1 MVVSLP
7 YRPGIY
13 MLTISAAGAVV
24 YMISMIFNL
33 FKTKITRA
41 ELLALQAA
49 GSTVV
54 TIPALRTGW
63 RAGQHV
69 RIRVP
74 ALGLR
79 LGFEGHPFTIS
90 SAPDG
95 EGMILMC
102 KNSGDWTRA
111 LHKLAQGPSSQ
122 RESALG
128 TNAPV
133 DVTMIVEGPHGGLGN
148 TMLPSFSSV
157 LLCAGGSGITHSLAL
172 AHDLM
177 TKATTGVVRARTI
190 DLVWVIRTEEAARP
204 LMPTLLD
211 MVNDAKAFEMQCL
224 NDRRYGGTSPAPT
237 ALRVKIFVTR
247 CPSSSPLKLANT
259 CAEANDDSISIAHIT
274 HEANSDLKD
283 PFTDENPFLD
293 PDVQNGYLSRTPSTG
308 KSTGGFSSFRIPNSA
323 RNMPLSSIAAYPKRA
338 NFESIVTTLVE
349 ETVHRH
355 ALERTDSSGVCV
367 TACGPEAMVESCNIA
382 VRSVDADRRRAV
394 GGVDFE
400 EECFGY

>member
-1 MVVSLP
+1 MPRAS
-7 YRPGIY
+7 R
-13 MLTISAAGAVV
+13 LTCSAAGAII
-24 YMISMIFNL
+24 YIISMVFNL
-33 FKTKITRA
+33 FKTKVTRA
-41 ELLALQAA
+41 ELLALQIA

-74 ALGLR
+74 ALGWR

-95 EGMILMC
+95 EGLILMC

-111 LHKLAQGPSSQ
+111 LHALAQGPSNHS
-122 RESALG
+122 ESALG

-211 MVNDAKAFEMQCL
+211 MVNDAKAFELQCL
-224 NDRRYGGTSPAPT
+224 TDRRYGGNSPAPT
-237 ALRVKIFVTR
+237 ALRVKIYVTR

-259 CAEANDDSISIAHIT
+259 CAASNDDSMNIAHVT
-274 HEANSDLKD
+274 HEANSEPKN
-283 PFTDENPFLD
+283 PFDDENPFLD
-293 PDVQNGYLSRTPSTG
+293 PEIQNGYLSRQPSTG
-308 KSTGGFSSFRIPNSA
+308 KSTGGFSSFKIPSSA
-323 RNMPLSSIAAYPKRA
+323 RSVPLSSIAAFPKRA
-338 NFESIVTTLVE
+338 NFDSIVNTLVE

-355 ALERTDSSGVCV
+355 AFDRTDSSGVCV
-367 TACGPEAMVESCNIA
+367 TACGPEAMVESCNVA
-382 VRSVDADRRRAV
+382 VRSIDADRRRAV

>member
-1 MVVSLP
+1 
-7 YRPGIY
+7 
-13 MLTISAAGAVV
+13 
-24 YMISMIFNL
+24 MISMIFTL
-33 FKTKITRA
+33 FKTKVARA
-41 ELLALQAA
+41 ELLALQTA

-74 ALGLR
+74 ALGWR

-111 LHKLAQGPSSQ
+111 LHKLAQGPSGHF
-122 RESALG
+122 ESALG
-128 TNAPV
+128 PNAPV
-133 DVTMIVEGPHGGLGN
+133 DVTMIVEGPHGGMGN
-148 TMLPSFSSV
+148 TMLPAFSSV

-177 TKATTGVVRARTI
+177 TKAATGVVRARTI

-211 MVNDAKAFEMQCL
+211 MVNDAKAFEMTCL
-224 NDRRYGGTSPAPT
+224 TDRRYGGSSPLPT
-237 ALRVKIFVTR
+237 ALRVKIYVTR

-259 CAEANDDSISIAHIT
+259 CATANGDDTVDIAHIT
-274 HEANSDLKD
+274 HEANND
-283 PFTDENPFLD
+283 PKNPFNDQNPFLD
-293 PDVQNGYLSRTPSTG
+293 PEIQFDYLNRRPSTG
-308 KSTGGFSSFRIPNSA
+308 KSTGGFSSHFPSSA
-323 RNMPLSSIAAYPKRA
+323 RTVPLSSIAAYPKRA
-338 NFESIVTTLVE
+338 SFDNIVSTLVE

-355 ALERTDSSGVCV
+355 ALERTDASGVCV
-367 TACGPEAMVESCNIA
+367 TACGPEGMVESVNVA
-382 VRSVDADRRRAV
+382 VRSIEASRRRAV

>member
-1 MVVSLP
+1 VFAD
-7 YRPGIY
+7 
-13 MLTISAAGAVV
+13 ISAAGAII
-24 YMISMIFNL
+24 YIISMIFTL
-33 FKTKITRA
+33 FKTKVTKA
-41 ELLALQAA
+41 ELLALQPAS
-49 GSTVV
+49 STVV

-74 ALGLR
+74 ALGWR

-95 EGMILMC
+95 EGLILMC
-102 KNSGDWTRA
+102 KNSGDWTKA
-111 LHKLAQGPSSQ
+111 LHKLAQGPTGHA
-122 RESALG
+122 ESALG
-128 TNAPV
+128 PNAPV
-133 DVTMIVEGPHGGLGN
+133 DVTMIVEGPHGGMGN
-148 TMLPSFSSV
+148 TMLPAFSSV

-211 MVNDAKAFEMQCL
+211 MVNDAKAFEMACL
-224 NDRRYGGTSPAPT
+224 TDRRYGGTSPLPT

-259 CAEANDDSISIAHIT
+259 CAENNDDFDIAHIT
-274 HEANSDLKD
+274 HEANSDPK
-283 PFTDENPFLD
+283 NPFNDQNPFID
-293 PDVQNGYLSRTPSTG
+293 PEVQVAYLSRRPSSAKT
-308 KSTGGFSSFRIPNSA
+308 TGGFSSFSIPNSA
-323 RNMPLSSIAAYPKRA
+323 RSVPLSSIAAFPKRA
-338 NFESIVTTLVE
+338 KFDTIVSTLVE
-349 ETVHRH
+349 ETIHRH
-355 ALERTDSSGVCV
+355 ALDRTDSSGVCV
-367 TACGPEAMVESCNIA
+367 TACGPEAMVESVNVA
-382 VRSVDADRRRAV
+382 VRSVDVNRRRAV

>member
-1 MVVSLP
+1 MV
-7 YRPGIY
+7 
-13 MLTISAAGAVV
+13 
-24 YMISMIFNL
+24 FNL
-33 FKTKITRA
+33 FKTKVTRA
-41 ELLALQAA
+41 ELLALQIA

-74 ALGLR
+74 ALGWR

-95 EGMILMC
+95 EGLILMC

-111 LHKLAQGPSSQ
+111 LHALAQGPSSQ
-122 RESALG
+122 TESALG
-128 TNAPV
+128 SNAPV

-211 MVNDAKAFEMQCL
+211 MVNDAKAFELQCL
-224 NDRRYGGTSPAPT
+224 TDRRYGGNSPAPT
-237 ALRVKIFVTR
+237 ALRVKIYVTR

-259 CAEANDDSISIAHIT
+259 CAASNDDSMNIAHVT
-274 HEANSDLKD
+274 HEANSEPKN
-283 PFTDENPFLD
+283 PFDDENPFLD
-293 PDVQNGYLSRTPSTG
+293 PEIQNGYLSRQPSTG
-308 KSTGGFSSFRIPNSA
+308 KSTGGFSSFKIPSSA
-323 RNMPLSSIAAYPKRA
+323 RSVPLSSIAAFPKRA
-338 NFESIVTTLVE
+338 NFDSIVNTLVE

-355 ALERTDSSGVCV
+355 AFDRTDSSGVCV
-367 TACGPEAMVESCNIA
+367 TACGPEAMVESCNVA
-382 VRSVDADRRRAV
+382 VRSIDADRRRAV

>member
-1 MVVSLP
+1 MV
-7 YRPGIY
+7 
-13 MLTISAAGAVV
+13 
-24 YMISMIFNL
+24 FNL
-33 FKTKITRA
+33 FKTKVTRA
-41 ELLALQAA
+41 ELLALQIA

-74 ALGLR
+74 ALGWR

-95 EGMILMC
+95 EGLILMC

-111 LHKLAQGPSSQ
+111 LHALAQGPSSHT
-122 RESALG
+122 ESALG
-128 TNAPV
+128 SNAPV

-211 MVNDAKAFEMQCL
+211 MVNDAKAFELQCL
-224 NDRRYGGTSPAPT
+224 TDRRYGGNSPAPT
-237 ALRVKIFVTR
+237 ALRVKIYVTR

-259 CAEANDDSISIAHIT
+259 CAASNDDSMNIAHVT
-274 HEANSDLKD
+274 HEAHSEPKN
-283 PFTDENPFLD
+283 PFDDENPFLD
-293 PDVQNGYLSRTPSTG
+293 PEIQNGYLSRQPSTG
-308 KSTGGFSSFRIPNSA
+308 KSTGGFSSFKIPSSA
-323 RNMPLSSIAAYPKRA
+323 RSVPLSSIAAFPKRA
-338 NFESIVTTLVE
+338 NFDSIVNTLVE

-355 ALERTDSSGVCV
+355 AFDRTDSSGVCV
-367 TACGPEAMVESCNIA
+367 TACGPEAMVESCNVA
-382 VRSVDADRRRAV
+382 VRSIDADRRRAV

>member
-1 MVVSLP
+1 
-7 YRPGIY
+7 
-13 MLTISAAGAVV
+13 
-24 YMISMIFNL
+24 MIFTL
-33 FKTKITRA
+33 FKTKVTKA
-41 ELLALQAA
+41 ELLALQTAS
-49 GSTVV
+49 STVV

-74 ALGLR
+74 ALGWR

-95 EGMILMC
+95 EGLILMC

-111 LHKLAQGPSSQ
+111 LHKLAQGPTGHA
-122 RESALG
+122 ESALG
-128 TNAPV
+128 PNAPV
-133 DVTMIVEGPHGGLGN
+133 DVTMIVEGPHGGMGN
-148 TMLPSFSSV
+148 TMLPAFSSV

-211 MVNDAKAFEMQCL
+211 MVNDAKAFEMACL
-224 NDRRYGGTSPAPT
+224 TDRRYGGTSPLPT

-259 CAEANDDSISIAHIT
+259 CAENNDDFDISHVT
-274 HEANSDLKD
+274 HEAHSDPK
-283 PFTDENPFLD
+283 NPFNDQNPFID
-293 PDVQNGYLSRTPSTG
+293 PEVQVAYLSRRPSSAKT
-308 KSTGGFSSFRIPNSA
+308 SSGFSSFSIPNSA
-323 RNMPLSSIAAYPKRA
+323 RSVPLSSIAAFPKRA
-338 NFESIVTTLVE
+338 KFDTIVSTLVE
-349 ETVHRH
+349 ETIHRH
-355 ALERTDSSGVCV
+355 ALDRTDSSGVCV
-367 TACGPEAMVESCNIA
+367 TACGPEAMVESVNVA
-382 VRSVDADRRRAV
+382 VRSVDVNRRRAV

>member
-1 MVVSLP
+1 MGRGP
-7 YRPGIY
+7 DD
-13 MLTISAAGAVV
+13 SAAGAII
-24 YMISMIFNL
+24 YMISIVFTL
-33 FKTKITRA
+33 FKTKVTKA
-41 ELLALQAA
+41 ELLALQTAS
-49 GSTVV
+49 STVV

-74 ALGLR
+74 ALGWR

-95 EGMILMC
+95 EGLILMC

-111 LHKLAQGPSSQ
+111 LHKLAQGQGSTGHS
-122 RESALG
+122 ESALG
-128 TNAPV
+128 PNAPV
-133 DVTMIVEGPHGGLGN
+133 DVTMVVEGPHGGMGN
-148 TMLPSFSSV
+148 TMLPAFSSV

-177 TKATTGVVRARTI
+177 TKAATGVVRARTI

-211 MVNDAKAFEMQCL
+211 MVNDAKAFEMACL
-224 NDRRYGGTSPAPT
+224 TDRRYGGTSPLPT

-247 CPSSSPLKLANT
+247 CPSSSPLKLAST
-259 CAEANDDSISIAHIT
+259 CAANDDSIDISHVT
-274 HEANSDLKD
+274 HEANSDPKD
-283 PFTDENPFLD
+283 PFNDQNPFID
-293 PDVQNGYLSRTPSTG
+293 PEVQVAYLSRRPSSAKT
-308 KSTGGFSSFRIPNSA
+308 TGGFSSSFSTPTPNSA
-323 RNMPLSSIAAYPKRA
+323 RLGSVPLSSIAAYPKRA
-338 NFESIVTTLVE
+338 SFDNVVSTLVE
-349 ETVHRH
+349 ETIHRH

-367 TACGPEAMVESCNIA
+367 TACGPEAMVESVNIA
-382 VRSVDADRRRAV
+382 VRSVDVDRRRAV

>member
-1 MVVSLP
+1 VCADS
-7 YRPGIY
+7 
-13 MLTISAAGAVV
+13 SAAGAII
-24 YMISMIFNL
+24 YIISMIFTL
-33 FKTKITRA
+33 FKTKVTKA
-41 ELLALQAA
+41 ELLALQTAS
-49 GSTVV
+49 STVV

-74 ALGLR
+74 ALGWR

-95 EGMILMC
+95 EGLILMC

-111 LHKLAQGPSSQ
+111 LHELAQGPAGHA
-122 RESALG
+122 ESALG
-128 TNAPV
+128 PNAPV
-133 DVTMIVEGPHGGLGN
+133 DVTMIVEGPHGGMGN
-148 TMLPSFSSV
+148 TMLPAFSSV

-211 MVNDAKAFEMQCL
+211 MVNDAKAFEMACL
-224 NDRRYGGTSPAPT
+224 TDRRYGGTSPLPT

-259 CAEANDDSISIAHIT
+259 CAENNDDFDIAHIT
-274 HEANSDLKD
+274 HEANSDPK
-283 PFTDENPFLD
+283 NPFNDQNPFID
-293 PDVQNGYLSRTPSTG
+293 PEVQVAYLSRRPSSAKT
-308 KSTGGFSSFRIPNSA
+308 TGGFSSFSIPNSA
-323 RNMPLSSIAAYPKRA
+323 RSVPLSSIAAFPKRA
-338 NFESIVTTLVE
+338 KFDTIVSTLVE
-349 ETVHRH
+349 ETIHRH
-355 ALERTDSSGVCV
+355 ALDRTDSSGVCV
-367 TACGPEAMVESCNIA
+367 TACGPEAMVESVNVA
-382 VRSVDADRRRAV
+382 VRSVDVNRRRAV